1 MSLLKDKKIL
11 LTGVLSNRSIAYGIA
26 KACHREGAQLAFTY
40 QNERFLDRITG
51 FAKEFDSEI
60 VLPLDVADDAQ
71 IFALAETLKTTW
83 GGLDGVVHSIGF
95 APREAIQGDFLEGL
109 SRDAFKTALDISAYS
124 FPALIKALVPLME
137 GHPSSVL
144 TLTYL
149 GSERVV
155 PNYNTMGVAKAALEA
170 SVRYLANS
178 LGPKGIRANAI
189 SSGPIKT
196 LAASGIKD
204 FSKIL
209 KYMETAAPLRR
220 TVTIDEVGT
229 RQPSCSLTTLPAL
242 RAIMYML
249 TPASTPLP
257 SLIFWN
263 KDSICIFGLSSEV
276 FCLLP
281 ALLWAPTV
289 RMGCGPLWMCLVPS
303 KPLNTPFSTN

>member
-51 FAKEFDSEI
+51 FAKEFDSDI

-71 IFALAETLKTTW
+71 IFALAETLKNTW
-83 GGLDGVVHSIGF
+83 GTLDGVVHSIGF
-95 APREAIQGDFLEGL
+95 APREAIQGDFLDGL

-124 FPALIKALVPLME
+124 FPALVKALVPLME

-204 FSKIL
+204 FSKIAQPL
-209 KYMETAAPLRR
+209 CRLLQKEVTFEFKTFAAAGISFSGVISARF
-220 TVTIDEVGT
+220 
-229 RQPSCSLTTLPAL
+229 PSASSAQSNIPSE
-242 RAIMYML
+242 R
-249 TPASTPLP
+249 TPASFAGFRFTRTITFFPT
-257 SLIFWN
+257 I
-263 KDSICIFGLSSEV
+263 SSGV
-276 FCLLP
+276 
-281 ALLWAPTV
+281 
-289 RMGCGPLWMCLVPS
+289 
-303 KPLNTPFSTN
+303 